1 MKRKSIFLAGHR
13 GMVGSAVLNHLQS
26 NGYENVITRTRGEL
40 DLTNQ
45 AQVDSFFSRQRPD
58 SVIICAAKVGGI
70 LANNTLRADFIYQNL
85 QIASNVIHASSKY
98 NVQKLIN
105 LGSSCIYP
113 RDAKIPIV
121 EESLLTDVLEKT
133 NEPYAI
139 AKIAAIKLCESYYQ
153 QYNNNFYSIM
163 PCNMYGP
170 RDNFDLKSSHVLPA
184 LIRKVDEAKES
195 GAENVEVWGSG
206 KPLREFLYVD
216 DLAQAITYCLENVD
230 AQDIYNKGIS
240 HINCGSEYEVS
251 ILELTHLIQKVVGY
265 QGDIVFDSSK
275 PDGTYRKKMDNTQLS
290 NIGFTPKTSL
300 EQGLQKTY
308 TWYLEN
314 KQKFV

>member
-13 GMVGSAVLNHLQS
+13 GMVGSAVLKHLQR

-40 DLTNQ
+40 DLISQ
-45 AQVDSFFSRQRPD
+45 SQVDSFFAKELPD
-58 SVIICAAKVGGI
+58 AVIICAAKVGGI
-70 LANNTLRADFIYQNL
+70 LANNTYRADFIYQNL
-85 QIASNVIHASSKY
+85 QIASNLIHASSKY

-139 AKIAAIKLCESYYQ
+139 AKIAAIKLCESYYE

-184 LIRKVDEAKES
+184 LIRKVHEAKES
-195 GAENVEVWGSG
+195 SAENVEVWGSG

-230 AQDIYNKGIS
+230 VQDVYSKGIS
-240 HINCGSEYEVS
+240 HINCGSEDEVS
-251 ILELTHLIQKVVGY
+251 ILELTHLIQKIVGY
-265 QGDIVFDSSK
+265 PGEIVFDSSK

-290 NIGFTPKTSL
+290 NIGFTAKTSL
-300 EQGLQKTY
+300 EQGLKQTY
-308 TWYLEN
+308 AWYLEN

>member
-13 GMVGSAVLNHLQS
+13 GMVGSAVLNCLQN

-45 AQVDSFFSRQRPD
+45 AQVDHFFKENRPD
-58 SVIICAAKVGGI
+58 AVIICAAKVGGI

-85 QIASNVIHASSKY
+85 QIASNLIHASYKY
-98 NVQKLIN
+98 FVEKLIN

-184 LIRKVDEAKES
+184 LIRKVDQAKES

-216 DLAQAITYCLENVD
+216 DLAQAITYCLEKVD
-230 AQDIYNKGIS
+230 AADIYNKGIS
-240 HINCGSEYEVS
+240 HINCGSEDEVS
-251 ILELTHLIQKVVGY
+251 IVELTSIIQDGVGY
-265 QGDIVFDSSK
+265 TGEIVFDSSK
-275 PDGTYRKKMDNTQLS
+275 PDGTYRKKMNNDRIINL
-290 NIGFTPKTSL
+290 GFRPKHTL
-300 EQGLQKTY
+300 KQGLQKTY
-308 TWYLEN
+308 NWYLEN